1 MGSGASRRPVIN
13 LRRVAITGESDDDR
27 PAPQIKIPLL
37 LDVRSLSTPRMVV
50 VPSST
55 PHQILPRER
64 PAFHLRPLP
73 VNVLSPEPQN
83 GNHVERAET
92 RSSSA
97 PQLLRPAS
105 TQLMH
110 LRSASGD
117 DLGTEI
123 LSVDGIDESQR
134 EMFEH
139 TAMSLGMDWDDFL
152 FNVLYFGDGVVP
164 DMSAAINNA
173 REETVALHSENNTPY
188 KLRPAS
194 TAVIEELKC
203 ETLLHLEQL
212 DDPDCTV
219 CKEIIEVGAEVIF
232 LPTCVHCF
240 HKECLV
246 RWIKLVRTISTLE

>member
-1 MGSGASRRPVIN
+1 MGSGASRRSAVN
-13 LRRVAITGESDDDR
+13 LRRVAITGDADDDH
-27 PAPQIKIPLL
+27 PAPQIKTPLQV
-37 LDVRSLSTPRMVV
+37 DVRSLSTPRMVI

-55 PHQILPRER
+55 PHQTLSRER
-64 PAFHLRPLP
+64 SAFHLRPLP
-73 VNVLSPEPQN
+73 INILSPEPQN
-83 GNHVERAET
+83 GNHVERAEA

-110 LRSASGD
+110 LRTVSGD

-173 REETVALHSENNTPY
+173 RDETIALHSENNTPY

-194 TAVIEELKC
+194 TAAIEELKS

-212 DDPDCTV
+212 GDPDCTV
-219 CKEIIEVGAEVIF
+219 CKENIEVGTEVIF

-240 HKECLV
+240 HKDCLV
-246 RWIKLVRTISTLE
+246 RWIKLVKTRSPLD

>member
-1 MGSGASRRPVIN
+1 MSRRPAVN
-13 LRRVAITGESDDDR
+13 LRRVAITGDVDDEQSFPR
-27 PAPQIKIPLL
+27 IKAPLQV
-37 LDVRSLSTPRMVV
+37 DVRPSPTQRLVV

-55 PHQILPRER
+55 PLQTLSRER
-64 PAFHLRPLP
+64 SAFHLRPLP

-97 PQLLRPAS
+97 PQLRRPSSA
-105 TQLMH
+105 QLLHM
-110 LRSASGD
+110 RSASGE

-123 LSVDGIDESQR
+123 LTVDGIDESQR

-152 FNVLYFGDGVVP
+152 FNVLYFGDGAVP

-194 TAVIEELKC
+194 TAAIEELKS
-203 ETLLHLEQL
+203 ETLLHLEQI

-219 CKEIIEVGAEVIF
+219 CKENIEVGAEVIF

-240 HKECLV
+240 HKDCLI
-246 RWIKLVRTISTLE
+246 RWIKLVRS